1 MADALQNYID
11 GKWVDAIDGG
21 RFDVFDPAT
30 GEVIA
35 TAPDCQPA
43 DVERAVDAARRTFD
57 DGTWWPGTSERERGR
72 ILLRAADIMRR
83 ELDRL
88 AELESMDCG
97 KPIGEA
103 RDDLE
108 EVVFLSLIHI

>member
-57 DGTWWPGTSERERGR
+57 EGTWWPRHD
-72 ILLRAADIMRR
+72 RA
-83 ELDRL
+83 
-88 AELESMDCG
+88 
-97 KPIGEA
+97 
-103 RDDLE
+103 
-108 EVVFLSLIHI
+108 